1 MEYYR
6 PANSIFPPVIKNLVI
21 INVLCWLATI
31 ALQKY
36 GIDIVGYLGLHY
48 WKSEDFN
55 VVQLVTYMFLH
66 DTTSIGHIF
75 FNMFGLWMFGKDIEN
90 FWGGKK
96 FLIYYFVTGIGAG
109 VIQQITWAIDI
120 YPVVTAI
127 NQVLAGGDIR
137 ALAPYLQS
145 MPTGHVS
152 AADLLQLKELVY
164 DARVTIGAS
173 GAIFGVLL
181 AFAML
186 FPDARIFLLFIP
198 IPIRAPYF
206 VAFYAL
212 CELFMGV
219 QDFHGDNVAH
229 FAHLGGMI
237 FGLILILYWKK
248 KKNINGSSSYY

>member
-1 MEYYR
+1 MRILFMGTPDIAAASLAAILEAGHEVCGVFTR
-6 PANSIFPPVIKNLVI
+6 QDKPVGRKQVLTAPPVK
-21 INVLCWLATI
+21 
-31 ALQKY
+31 
-36 GIDIVGYLGLHY
+36 
-48 WKSEDFN
+48 
-55 VVQLVTYMFLH
+55 
-66 DTTSIGHIF
+66 
-75 FNMFGLWMFGKDIEN
+75 
-90 FWGGKK
+90 
-96 FLIYYFVTGIGAG
+96 
-109 VIQQITWAIDI
+109 
-120 YPVVTAI
+120 
-127 NQVLAGGDIR
+127 VLAESKGIPVYQPRTLRDEAVQADIR

-152 AADLLQLKELVY
+152 TADLLQLKELVY

>member
-66 DTTSIGHIF
+66 DTASFGHIF

-96 FLIYYFVTGIGAG
+96 FLIYYFVTGIGE
-109 VIQQITWAIDI
+109 
-120 YPVVTAI
+120 
-127 NQVLAGGDIR
+127 
-137 ALAPYLQS
+137 S